1 MTFLGAL
8 ALAAATAAADFDPYA
23 LPQGSTVVELLDG
36 PRGSV
41 VAFYVEP
48 FPFEVFCAV
57 GIEEDRDAFRRAVA
71 FDADG
76 RVLWR
81 IQVKGV
87 RMIWDAQVQDDAT
100 VVLSALVVERGG
112 RKHARLRVG
121 RGGMEPLP

>member
-1 MTFLGAL
+1 MTFLGVL
-8 ALAAATAAADFDPYA
+8 ALAAATVAPDFEPYA
-23 LPQGSTVVELLDG
+23 VPEGSTVVELLDG
-36 PRGSV
+36 PRGSS

-57 GIEEDRDAFRRAVA
+57 GIEEHRDEFRRAVA

-81 IQVKGV
+81 TKVKGL

-100 VVLSALVVERGG
+100 VVLSALVVGRGS
-112 RKHARLRVG
+112 RKDVRLRVG
-121 RGGMEPLP
+121 GHGMEPLP

>member
-1 MTFLGAL
+1 MTLLGAL
-8 ALAAATAAADFDPYA
+8 ALAAATVAPDFEPYA
-23 LPQGSTVVELLDG
+23 LPEGSTVVELLDG
-36 PRGSV
+36 PHGSA
-41 VAFYVEP
+41 VAFYVDP

-57 GIEEDRDAFRRAVA
+57 GIEEDRDEFRRAVA

-81 IQVKGV
+81 TKVKGL

-100 VVLSALVVERGG
+100 VVLSALVVARGS

-121 RGGMEPLP
+121 AGGMAPLP